1 MPYVKRNPEAEIVA
15 VSQAESDDF
24 SEEVSVDDRQLV
36 NFLAQ
41 MNTVES
47 SLDSTDQDFIRVLE
61 DLVELLIGKGVILF
75 TDLPD
80 SAQEKM
86 MQRQRMRN
94 EMNEKL
100 NLIGED

>member
-1 MPYVKRNPEAEIVA
+1 MPYVKRNAEAEIVA
-15 VSQAESDDF
+15 VSQAESADF
-24 SEEVSVDDRQLV
+24 SEEISVDDRQLV

-47 SLDSTDQDFIRVLE
+47 FLDSTDQDFIRVLE

-94 EMNEKL
+94 ELNEKL

>member
-1 MPYVKRNPEAEIVA
+1 MPYVKRNTAGEITA
-15 VSQAESDDF
+15 VSQAESTEF
-24 SEEVSVDDRQLV
+24 SENLSVDDGQLV
-36 NFLAQ
+36 SFLAE
-41 MNTVES
+41 MKAVER

-61 DLVELLIGKGVILF
+61 DLVELLISKGVILF

-80 SAQEKM
+80 SAQVKM